1 MAIGKFWA
9 LGGVAAAALALFSR
23 MRRQGTPEEGSV
35 WQPESTGRAPDP
47 IDQAIAE
54 SFPASDPPSYA
65 GSTSTADRDGV

>member
-23 MRRQGTPEEGSV
+23 MRREGTPDEGNV
-35 WQPESTGRAPDP
+35 WQRESTGTTPDP

-65 GSTSTADRDGV
+65 GSTSSADREGV